1 MITISHK
8 IEINPN
14 NKQKTHF
21 RKAFGCARLA
31 YNWGLA
37 EWQRRYKQGEKVS
50 AYDLKKSFNAIKKE
64 QFPFV
69 LEVSKYAT
77 QQPFLNIGKAY
88 KKFFDDLKK
97 GVVSYPQFKK
107 KRDNDGSYYIGGDQV
122 KLSDTNRNSKSFKK
136 LHTEKSKRQYIRVP
150 NLGYVKM
157 TERLR
162 FNGHINSVTISQH
175 GNKFFASFSVMI
187 SKEEY
192 KRTHPIDS
200 LQTQRTVGSAEG
212 IKSAFVLPD

>member
-1 MITISHK
+1 MITRSHK

-107 KRDNDGSYYIGGDQV
+107 KRDNDGSYYIGGEQV
-122 KLSDTNRNSKSFKK
+122 KLSDTNRNSKSFQN
-136 LHTEKSKRQYIRVP
+136 LHTETSTIQYLREA

-157 TERLR
+157 AERLR
-162 FNGHINSVTISQH
+162 INGNRKSVTTSQT
-175 GNKFFASFSVMI
+175 GNKIVASVSVWI
-187 SKEEY
+187 RK
-192 KRTHPIDS
+192 
-200 LQTQRTVGSAEG
+200 
-212 IKSAFVLPD
+212 